1 MIGAMKIYA
10 SGKGNKHI
18 ARMRSILLRKM
29 EATKIH
35 MGGHKLQPVI
45 WGVRKIVERNEALRL
60 EDALINHHIDN
71 YLERVPKFHD
81 SYVYCY
87 KYGTCRIYDHYS
99 FHLGIQEAVR
109 WYVYK
114 KNKDMLRR
122 CHNLMVHYRKSV
134 RLSMCVS
141 DIDMSKVHKAER
153 NRIKELQNQM
163 ARNRGKYW
171 DIRKLALLESVKN
184 VTKEVNKYKEYER
197 QKRKE
202 KRDKRGLVDK
212 LRGEILSRGETYF

>member
-1 MIGAMKIYA
+1 MIGGMKIYA

-18 ARMRSILLRKM
+18 ARMRSIQLRLM
-29 EATKIH
+29 EATKIS
-35 MGGHKLQPVI
+35 MGGHKLQPII
-45 WGVRKIVERNEALRL
+45 WGVRKIVQRNEALRL

-71 YLERVPKFHD
+71 YLEKVPKFHD
-81 SYVYCY
+81 SYELCYVYQ
-87 KYGTCRIYDHYS
+87 TIRIYDHYS

-114 KNKDMLRR
+114 KNKEMIRK
-122 CHNLMVHYRKSV
+122 CHNFMVHYRKSV

-141 DIDMSKVHKAER
+141 DIDMSKVQKAER
-153 NRIKELQNQM
+153 DRIKKLKQGVAN
-163 ARNRGKYW
+163 NRGKYW

-202 KRDKRGLVDK
+202 KRDNRGLVEK
-212 LRGEILSRGETYF
+212 CRSERLRRGETYF